1 MDSMAFLYML
11 IEAIIFLI
19 PLATALVKLGA
30 FKKVV
35 EEMEEKMKNYDTFK
49 TTTELK
55 VAVLEKNDEN
65 QSELLQEINKQLID
79 ISTKVGLILNDK
91 IKKGE

>member
-35 EEMEEKMKNYDTFK
+35 EEMEEKMKHYETFK